1 MEDGGRKDSDTGRD
15 DKVCRRTGSEFEVR
29 RGGGGGNETLGGGGG
44 GGVRRAARAGGR
56 VRCWAS
62 LDGAGLG
69 DTWNDGVLAAT
80 CRGFKLKRVQLETAP
95 LPKWR
100 EEVED
105 EKEEGEGEGAEEEE
119 EEEAEGTTW
128 LKIPANRRE
137 KNPQQMDFIQLTAR
151 EAKQKQA
158 GKQ

>member
-1 MEDGGRKDSDTGRD
+1 MEDGGKKASETGRD
-15 DKVCRRTGSEFEVR
+15 DKLCRRTGSELEVR
-29 RGGGGGNETLGGGGG
+29 RGGGGGNETLGGGG
-44 GGVRRAARAGGR
+44 VRRAARGGAR

-69 DTWNDGVLAAT
+69 DTWNDGELAAT

-105 EKEEGEGEGAEEEE
+105 EKEEVEGEGVEEE